1 MLSLEDVVKNI
12 QRNLKVKSRELKK
25 LLKEYDQIGLSNIEE
40 DDKVE
45 EQNLLGEEIAR
56 IKEVIDQLGKKLEVA
71 TEGCTGKIN
80 CLIFNNLIS
89 ALLNVLI
96 EWRYAI

>member
-25 LLKEYDQIGLSNIEE
+25 LLKEYDQIGMSNNEEE
-40 DDKVE
+40 DKME

-56 IKEVIDQLGKKLEVA
+56 IKEVIDQLGEKLEVA
-71 TEGCTGKIN
+71 TEGCTGMIS
-80 CLIFNNLIS
+80 CLVFRNLVMLS
-89 ALLNVLI
+89 
-96 EWRYAI
+96 